1 MTDFE
6 KKYYWDRR
14 GSGCAKWDGMKMGF
28 GSDDLIAMWVA
39 DMDFRCPDSV
49 REAMVKLAEMNTY
62 GYTFPSP
69 AYYKAF
75 MDWELKRHGYQVEQ
89 PWIRYTPG
97 VVCGIYRFLGAL
109 TEPGDACIILS
120 PCYYPFMSAVED
132 TGRRLVCSMLKN
144 EGGVY
149 TPDYEDFEAVIV
161 REKVKAFIFCSPH
174 NPVGRVWKKEE
185 IARLLSICEK
195 HGVYVISDE
204 IHHDLELTGKH
215 VPTLSAY
222 PCEKFTVMLTAAS
235 KTFNMAGLSHSIA
248 VVPDETIRKKYDAY
262 VKPFTGMN
270 SNMTGYIAIEAA
282 YRGGEEW
289 LEGCLELLRDNAKYA
304 EETMKAALPK
314 IVVSPLE
321 GTYLQWV
328 DLGAYLKQSELKAV
342 VQDECRIA
350 VDWGHQF
357 FPSES
362 RCEGD
367 RLAVEAGKADAHIR
381 LNLATSRANVVL
393 AVTRLIEAIGKRG

>member
-1 MTDFE
+1 M
-6 KKYYWDRR
+6 
-14 GSGCAKWDGMKMGF
+14 
-28 GSDDLIAMWVA
+28 
-39 DMDFRCPDSV
+39 
-49 REAMVKLAEMNTY
+49 
-62 GYTFPSP
+62 
-69 AYYKAF
+69 
-75 MDWELKRHGYQVEQ
+75 
-89 PWIRYTPG
+89 
-97 VVCGIYRFLGAL
+97 
-109 TEPGDACIILS
+109 
-120 PCYYPFMSAVED
+120 
-132 TGRRLVCSMLKN
+132 
-144 EGGVY
+144 
-149 TPDYEDFEAVIV
+149 
-161 REKVKAFIFCSPH
+161 
-174 NPVGRVWKKEE
+174 GRVWKKEE
-185 IARLLSICEK
+185 IARLLAICEK

-215 VPTLSAY
+215 VLTLSAY

-304 EETMKAALPK
+304 EETLTKALPGV
-314 IVVSPLE
+314 VVSPLE

-328 DLGAYLKQSELKAV
+328 DLGAYLKQEELKAV

-362 RCEGD
+362 KCEGD
-367 RLAVEAGKADAHIR
+367 RLAVEAGKRDAHIR
-381 LNLATSRANVVL
+381 LNLATSRANVEL
-393 AVTRLIEAIGKRG
+393 AVTRLIEAIGKR